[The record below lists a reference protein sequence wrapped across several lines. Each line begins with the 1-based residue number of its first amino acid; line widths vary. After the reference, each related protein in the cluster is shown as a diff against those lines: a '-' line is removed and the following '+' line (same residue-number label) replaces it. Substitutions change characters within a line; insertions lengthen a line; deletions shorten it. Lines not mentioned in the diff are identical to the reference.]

1 MEPVII
7 ESPYAGNVE
16 SNLEYARKCIKHSLS
31 LGEAPLA
38 SHLLY
43 TQKGVLDDTVAEE
56 REQGIQ
62 AGFAWANLAK
72 KHVFYIDKG
81 LSKGMEEALKYAID
95 SGHIVEFRE
104 ILKESKQQQT
114 SMVRNLS
121 ERLYEIKTKKIRPYY
136 AIGVDDYD
144 KNNLTYCFT
153 RRVGKDVEIISLK
166 VIKKESKFREEVENL
181 AEYFGA
187 DVFKSTL

>member
-104 ILKESKQQQT
+104 ILKEP
-114 SMVRNLS
+114 LS
-121 ERLYEIKTKKIRPYY
+121 ERLHEIKTEKIRLYPFPN
-136 AIGVDDYD
+136 
-144 KNNLTYCFT
+144 KTS
-153 RRVGKDVEIISLK
+153 RVK
-166 VIKKESKFREEVENL
+166 
-181 AEYFGA
+181 YP
-187 DVFKSTL
+187 